1 MIDKENFDER
11 LANKF
16 RKELDDYEVEYN
28 PMDWEKLRPRL
39 KPPIFTNI
47 WKNNSW
53 KPLSMA
59 VAAALSL
66 LIVAYAYWSITVPI
80 QPSEEQAVV
89 LKENKA
95 MNKQTPDSSA
105 QTLAEL
111 SKAQSEKIDALSK
124 KSQNNGTENRTLEK
138 DSSQEINKSE
148 KVASNNNKKLSNK
161 PLNQN
166 KANDKNESKLAKNS
180 LKESIVEKQEDAVAM
195 HTISK
200 QEKEGKITQNSPIS
214 EQKKIVFAQLIELDS
229 MHFKY
234 APPVYAKNLDL
245 ELKNITLPKTSDQL
259 PIKMTLGM
267 VLSTLTYQN
276 AIENANSLEMGLQI
290 DLPISRKLHLIPS
303 LLIAQQQMEF
313 RRERL
318 VVKETMPPPNTNS
331 MGTSINPSPTHRNTF
346 ITQHAHNELTILN
359 LPIDLQYDLI
369 ESGKWKIF
377 LRGGI
382 SNYAYIVEKYQ
393 FASNISSVSTDFTL
407 MSSPNYTNYTTYTER
422 KHQSFSH
429 IDFFA
434 GLNLGTGIQY
444 AASKHLLVQAI
455 PFYRLPTRKV
465 ANENMEFNTYGLS
478 LIVGYK

>member
-39 KPPIFTNI
+39 KPPVFTNI
-47 WKNNSW
+47 WKNDSW

-66 LIVAYAYWSITVPI
+66 LIVAYAYWSQIDPI
-80 QPSEEQAVV
+80 QISEKQTLV
-89 LKENKA
+89 LRENKTTDRHA
-95 MNKQTPDSSA
+95 PDSA
-105 QTLAEL
+105 AHTLAEL

-124 KSQNNGTENRTLEK
+124 NSPNNGAENRTLKK
-138 DSSQEINKSE
+138 DNPKEVNKSE
-148 KVASNNNKKLSNK
+148 KIASHNHKKPSNK
-161 PLNQN
+161 LLNQN
-166 KANDKNESKLAKNS
+166 KVNDKNDSRLALNR
-180 LKESIVEKQEDAVAM
+180 LKENIAEKQEDDIVK
-195 HTISK
+195 HKISE
-200 QEKEGKITQNSPIS
+200 QEKITQQSPIS
-214 EQKKIVFAQLIELDS
+214 EQKKTVFVQLIELDS
-229 MHFKY
+229 MHFAY
-234 APPVYAKNLDL
+234 APPAYAQNLDL
-245 ELKNITLPKTSDQL
+245 ELKNITSSKASDQL
-259 PIKMTLGM
+259 PAKMTLGM
-267 VLSTLTYQN
+267 VLNTLTYQN
-276 AIENANSLEMGLQI
+276 VIENASSLEMGLQI

-318 VVKETMPPPNTNS
+318 MVKETLPPPNITNI
-331 MGTSINPSPTHRNTF
+331 GTSVNPSPTHRNTF

-434 GLNLGTGIQY
+434 GLNFGTGIQY
-444 AASKHLLVQAI
+444 AASKHLFVQAV

-465 ANENMEFNTYGLS
+465 AHENMEFNTYGLS

>member
-39 KPPIFTNI
+39 KPPVFTSI
-47 WKNNSW
+47 WRNHYSW
-53 KPLSMA
+53 KPLSTA
-59 VAAALSL
+59 VAAVLSL
-66 LIVAYAYWSITVPI
+66 LIVAYAYWSITTPVQIDKEQIAVP
-80 QPSEEQAVV
+80 
-89 LKENKA
+89 KENKITDRR
-95 MNKQTPDSSA
+95 NPDSA
-105 QTLAEL
+105 AHTLAEL
-111 SKAQSEKIDALSK
+111 SKAHSAKIDALGK
-124 KSQNNGTENRTLEK
+124 NSQNSEAENTPLKK
-138 DSSQEINKSE
+138 DNQKPVDTSE
-148 KVASNNNKKLSNK
+148 KIASNSSKQSNK
-161 PLNQN
+161 LLNQN
-166 KANDKNESKLAKNS
+166 KVNHKNESRVAQNR
-180 LKESIVEKQEDAVAM
+180 LKENTTEKQENETAKQK
-195 HTISK
+195 ISK
-200 QEKEGKITQNSPIS
+200 QEKEEKITQHSSIS
-214 EQKKIVFAQLIELDS
+214 EQKKTVFAQLIELDS
-229 MHFKY
+229 MHFEY
-234 APPVYAKNLDL
+234 AQPVYAKNLDL
-245 ELKNITLPKTSDQL
+245 ELKNITSLKVSDHLPA
-259 PIKMTLGM
+259 KMSLGM
-267 VLSTLTYQN
+267 VLNTLTYQN
-276 AIENANSLEMGLQI
+276 AIENTNSLEMGLQI

-318 VVKETMPPPNTNS
+318 IIKEIMTPPNMNDI
-331 MGTSINPSPTHRNTF
+331 GTSVTPPTHRNTF

-393 FASNISSVSTDFTL
+393 FANNISSVSTDFTL

-434 GLNLGTGIQY
+434 GLNFGTGIQY
-444 AASKHLLVQAI
+444 SASKHLFVQAV

-465 ANENMEFNTYGLS
+465 AHENMEFNTYGLS